1 MWGLARLAPSLH
13 SPFPG
18 HIALAFVIGALGLL
32 ANIAGFL
39 QFRRARTTVN
49 PMKLEAVSALVT
61 SGIFRWTRNPMYLG
75 FALVLVAWAAYLAN
89 PLSLLG
95 VAFLIA
101 YLNRFQ
107 IAPEERVLERRFGE
121 QFLAYRESVRRWL

>member
-107 IAPEERVLERRFGE
+107 IAPEERVLERRFGD